1 MPKNITTN
9 DLYVEIVK
17 LNSRFDEQD
26 EKFVTKEEFGQK
38 HDLVMTT
45 LDKVLGEVIAMRQEQ
60 AVNSQRFDDTDI
72 EIGSLKKRVKKTEDH
87 HQAQQP

>member
-1 MPKNITTN
+1 MPKNITNN
-9 DLYVEIVK
+9 DLYVEFVK
-17 LNSRFDEQD
+17 LNSRIDEQN

-60 AVNSQRFDDTDI
+60 TINSQRFDDTDQ
-72 EIGSLKKRVKKTEDH
+72 EIDGLKKRVKKLEDYKPTR
-87 HQAQQP
+87 QL